1 MASAAVPTI
10 APGGQA
16 ASRARIVSA
25 IQRQGAFIALAALI
39 VFGVVRY
46 GPSFYSA
53 YNIFDAFLNNN
64 TYYALIALGM
74 TFVIITGGIDL
85 SVGSVA
91 VLAAVTAA
99 RLSVYGLGP
108 ALAGGVLIGLVAG
121 LINGGLI
128 ARFGLQ
134 PFVVTLAML
143 LAARGADSIR
153 ERAGDGRLRT
163 RLHRVRDAARWAGAI
178 ADAHYRGAL
187 PARCPA
193 PELHAVRPARAGHWR
208 QRGRRTPGRHPG
220 WAHIGHRLQHER

>member
-10 APGGQA
+10 APGGRS
-16 ASRARIVSA
+16 ASRARVVSA

-46 GPSFYSA
+46 GSGFYSV

-91 VLAAVTAA
+91 VLAAVAAA

-108 ALAGGVLIGLVAG
+108 ALVGGVLI
-121 LINGGLI
+121 
-128 ARFGLQ
+128 
-134 PFVVTLAML
+134 
-143 LAARGADSIR
+143 
-153 ERAGDGRLRT
+153 
-163 RLHRVRDAARWAGAI
+163 
-178 ADAHYRGAL
+178 
-187 PARCPA
+187 
-193 PELHAVRPARAGHWR
+193 
-208 QRGRRTPGRHPG
+208 
-220 WAHIGHRLQHER
+220 